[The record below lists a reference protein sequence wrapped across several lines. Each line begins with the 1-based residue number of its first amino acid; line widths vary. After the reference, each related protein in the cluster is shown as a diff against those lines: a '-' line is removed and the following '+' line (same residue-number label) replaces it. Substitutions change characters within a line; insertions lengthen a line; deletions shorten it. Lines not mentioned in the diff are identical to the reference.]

1 MFYRAHTVSVSLRPT
16 MVKIFVGNLN
26 PSSKAADLRKRFEL
40 YGKVTECDIVNNYAF
55 VHMDSESDAEA
66 AIAKLHN
73 SDFDGAKINV
83 EMSHGKRTSGGPM
96 RRRFNDRRPRDDYR
110 DRFRGP
116 PRPYMDGPEGSRG
129 PFGPESMPMRSSRF
143 GPPAWDEGYPGP
155 YPQRS
160 APRGYDYPPSS
171 VPSRYPDR
179 EPVRQPRGPIGDA
192 PFTPSYRG
200 SSSVEPVPPPRDYQ
214 RKGSP
219 PRSRFDNYETYGEYD
234 RYREPVVPHANGT
247 SQPRSA
253 EYDNYGS
260 YSGGSYDIPNRDYR
274 DADRS
279 RNYESVDYPY
289 YDGHGS
295 RSAAPPRSGSSYNYG
310 RP

>member
-1 MFYRAHTVSVSLRPT
+1 

-96 RRRFNDRRPRDDYR
+96 RRRFNDRRPSRDDYR

-129 PFGPESMPMRSSRF
+129 PYGPDGMPMRSSRF

-160 APRGYDYPPSS
+160 GPRGYDYPPSS
-171 VPSRYPDR
+171 APSRYPDR
-179 EPVRQPRGPIGDA
+179 EPVRQPRGPVGTATIV
-192 PFTPSYRG
+192 TPIEVVIMSLLTTPTMMDMEAGRLPLRG
-200 SSSVEPVPPPRDYQ
+200 QAQTTIMADPKPR
-214 RKGSP
+214 GI
-219 PRSRFDNYETYGEYD
+219 
-234 RYREPVVPHANGT
+234 A
-247 SQPRSA
+247 
-253 EYDNYGS
+253 
-260 YSGGSYDIPNRDYR
+260 
-274 DADRS
+274 
-279 RNYESVDYPY
+279 
-289 YDGHGS
+289 
-295 RSAAPPRSGSSYNYG
+295 
-310 RP
+310 